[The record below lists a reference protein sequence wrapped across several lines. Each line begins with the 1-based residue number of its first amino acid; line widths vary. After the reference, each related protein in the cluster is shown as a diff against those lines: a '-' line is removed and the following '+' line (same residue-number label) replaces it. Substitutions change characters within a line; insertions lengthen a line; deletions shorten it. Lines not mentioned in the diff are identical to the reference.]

1 MVRHTFLVLA
11 AVGFVAL
18 LGLRADAVW
27 IGGTVEN
34 SRQEARREADFVCT
48 GASDEVVVPDGACLI
63 LKGEETK

>member
-1 MVRHTFLVLA
+1 MVRHTFLVLT

-18 LGLRADAVW
+18 FGLRADAVW

-48 GASDEVVVPDGACLI
+48 GANDEVVVPDGACLI